1 MVTEM
6 ERAPLIAEE
15 VIRLFTARIPEHYEP
30 EDRMRGYIV
39 SKDRGGN
46 MNKFPIMTISVAVV
60 HNTYRK
66 IEHPGKVAQIAAELK
81 AYAKSMEGSNYVFDR
96 RRRD

>member
-1 MVTEM
+1 
-6 ERAPLIAEE
+6 
-15 VIRLFTARIPEHYEP
+15 
-30 EDRMRGYIV
+30 
-39 SKDRGGN
+39 

-81 AYAKSMEGSNYVFDR
+81 TYAKSMEGSNYVFDR